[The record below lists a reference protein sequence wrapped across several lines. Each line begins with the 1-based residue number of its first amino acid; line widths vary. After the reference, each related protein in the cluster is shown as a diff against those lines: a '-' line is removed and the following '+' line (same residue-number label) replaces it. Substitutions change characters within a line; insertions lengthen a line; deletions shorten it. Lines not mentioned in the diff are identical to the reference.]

1 MKSEKESTILKQTI
15 SSKGDKNRRVEEAL
29 SKVEKI
35 PDIDIPTGKMFIQP
49 DEIENEEWQT
59 ENMESFQL
67 GEGDYTELDKKV
79 DKQMNDD
86 YKKHI
91 RKELLEEIY
100 NEAVNVRLDYEESP
114 SEEPGSLVRIHQDS
128 KFLKEK

>member
-1 MKSEKESTILKQTI
+1 MKSEKESTKLSQTI
-15 SSKGDKNRRVEEAL
+15 SSKGDKDRKIKEVL
-29 SKVEKI
+29 SEVEKM
-35 PDIDIPTGKMFIQP
+35 PDFEVPTGKIFLNP
-49 DEIENEEWQT
+49 DEVDNAEWQKD
-59 ENMESFQL
+59 NMNSFQI

-91 RKELLEEIY
+91 RKELIDEIY
-100 NEAVNVRLDYEESP
+100 NEAVNVRLDYEQSP
-114 SEEPGSLVRIHQDS
+114 SEESGSLVRIHQDS